1 MEPYIENTARTLEHY
16 LHRIGIRL
24 DRLTLREYVDRHP
37 MRHNLRCVSDLL
49 DRFGIDHMAC
59 GLTWEQLLEIET
71 PCLVQLRTIDDP
83 IGEIVR
89 TTPDTVVLRTPQ
101 GKKLRF
107 SQEQFQPLW
116 RGIVLAAEKTDRMRQ
131 RRRASYC
138 VRRLLAKVRAGGRHK
153 PHASTAGELPITNGR
168 RLRLTQITNHC

>member
-37 MRHNLRCVSDLL
+37 MRHNIRCVSDLL

-59 GLTWEQLLEIET
+59 ELTWEQLLEIET

-89 TTPDTVVLRTPQ
+89 TTPDTVVLRTLQ
-101 GKKLRF
+101 GKNSAFCKNNSNLCGRGLCWRPRKPTGCDKGEGQVTACAGCWQRF
-107 SQEQFQPLW
+107 EPE
-116 RGIVLAAEKTDRMRQ
+116 AAI
-131 RRRASYC
+131 S
-138 VRRLLAKVRAGGRHK
+138 
-153 PHASTAGELPITNGR
+153 
-168 RLRLTQITNHC
+168 LTQALPESCR

>member
-37 MRHNLRCVSDLL
+37 MRHNLRCVSDML

-101 GKKLRF
+101 GKKT
-107 SQEQFQPLW
+107 PLFA
-116 RGIVLAAEKTDRMRQ
+116 RTIPTSVEGD
-131 RRRASYC
+131 
-138 VRRLLAKVRAGGRHK
+138 RAGGRENRPDATK
-153 PHASTAGELPITNGR
+153 AKGKLLRAPAAGKGSSR
-168 RLRLTQITNHC
+168 RPP

>member
-37 MRHNLRCVSDLL
+37 MRHNLRCVSDML

-59 GLTWEQLLEIET
+59 ELTWEQLLEIET

-89 TTPDTVVLRTPQ
+89 TTPDTVVLQ
-101 GKKLRF
+101 IG
-107 SQEQFQPLW
+107 
-116 RGIVLAAEKTDRMRQ
+116 
-131 RRRASYC
+131 RASC
-138 VRRLLAKVRAGGRHK
+138 RERV
-153 PHASTAGELPITNGR
+153 
-168 RLRLTQITNHC
+168 

>member
-59 GLTWEQLLEIET
+59 ELTWEQLLEIET
-71 PCLVQLRTIDDP
+71 PCLVQLPTTRSARSCGLRP
-83 IGEIVR
+83 IRSYSARRKGKNSAFRKNNSNLCGRGSCWRPRKPTGCDKGEGQV
-89 TTPDTVVLRTPQ
+89 TACAGCWQ
-101 GKKLRF
+101 RF
-107 SQEQFQPLW
+107 EPE
-116 RGIVLAAEKTDRMRQ
+116 AAI
-131 RRRASYC
+131 S
-138 VRRLLAKVRAGGRHK
+138 
-153 PHASTAGELPITNGR
+153 
-168 RLRLTQITNHC
+168 LTQALPESCR